1 MANATAPTQTSPIL
15 HTIVQIEP
23 WIDECELRELKRVID
38 STFLVEHDLTRE
50 FESLTAAM
58 AGCRHAMAVC
68 NGSMALFVCLKALG
82 IGPGDEVIV
91 PNLTFVATANA
102 VILAGATPVLCD
114 VREDTFCLD
123 VERAEKLLTRKTRA
137 LLPVHLYGQ
146 SADMPQVMALARAHH
161 LKVIEDAAEGVGVTF
176 EGRHVGT
183 FGDMGIL
190 SYYGNKTITCG
201 EGGMVLTDD
210 DELARAAYRLKNYGR
225 DQKGTFVHESIGFNF
240 SFTDLQA
247 AIGIAQMKKMPAIV
261 RRKREIRDRY
271 VEELRG
277 LAGLRPGFRDPVF
290 PDPAFR
296 DRVFRDPAFRDPVF
310 LDPVIIDPRCQPVF
324 WFTSFLCDDPEALSS
339 FLLGHRIQTRRFFCP
354 LHLQPCYADRRHV
367 RIGDGDFSVSERI
380 YRQGISLPSA
390 YTLTADDQ
398 AFVIDKIQRFYA
410 NRN

>member
-1 MANATAPTQTSPIL
+1 MPNAAPVTQSSS
-15 HTIVQIEP
+15 IVQIEP
-23 WIDECELRELKRVID
+23 WIDDDELRELKRVID

-50 FESLTAAM
+50 FESLTARLAS
-58 AGCRHAMAVC
+58 CKHAIAVC

-102 VILAGATPVLCD
+102 VILAGATPVLCE
-114 VREDTFCLD
+114 VQEDTFCLD

-137 LLPVHLYGQ
+137 IMPVHLYGQ
-146 SADMPQVMALARAHH
+146 SADMPQVTALARRHN

-201 EGGMVLTDD
+201 EGGMVLTDND
-210 DELARAAYRLKNYGR
+210 GLAKAAYRLKNYGR

-247 AIGIAQMKKMPAIV
+247 AIGIAQMKKLPAIV
-261 RRKREIRDRY
+261 RRKREIHDRY

-277 LAGLRPGFRDPVF
+277 LAGLRPGF
-290 PDPAFR
+290 
-296 DRVFRDPAFRDPVF
+296 
-310 LDPVIIDPRCQPVF
+310 IDPRCQPVF
-324 WFTSFLCDDPEALSS
+324 WFTSFLCEDPEALSV
-339 FLLGHRIQTRRFFCP
+339 FLRRYNIQTRRFFYP
-354 LHLQPCYADRRHV
+354 LHLQPCYADGRHARV
-367 RIGDGDFSVSERI
+367 IDEDFRVSERI

-390 YTLTADDQ
+390 CTLTPDDQ
-398 AFVIDKIQRFYA
+398 AFVIEKIRRFHA
-410 NRN
+410 DRN